1 MNNLILGIP
10 TWIIT
15 SIILAII
22 EAPFIAKIDE
32 NCTTEIKIIFMIL
45 TPMSFFLL
53 PFVVLFIGIV
63 SLIWKTPKYINNYIK
78 NIKKEIAID
87 EPIEIF
93 ANFDSNSTIR
103 YYSIEQGDQKVK
115 IESKSIELIMD
126 IKECLERKEISWS
139 DVKFDSEHY
148 KSTVENTVKKIK
160 ESRIVNKIKI
170 E

>member
-1 MNNLILGIP
+1 MIDLILGIP

-22 EAPFIAKIDE
+22 EAPFIAKINE
-32 NCTTEIKIIFMIL
+32 NCTTEIKIMFMIL

-78 NIKKEIAID
+78 NIKKEIVID

-103 YYSIEQGDQKVK
+103 YYSIEQGNQKVN
-115 IESKSIELIMD
+115 IETNSVNIVLD
-126 IKECLERKEISWS
+126 IKECLERKEISWN
-139 DVKFDSEHY
+139 DVKFDSGHY
-148 KSTVENTVKKIK
+148 KSTVEKTVKEIK
-160 ESRIVNKIKI
+160 EKRIVNKIKL
-170 E
+170 